1 MLDLLIKNADILTMD
16 GACPVVIGGA
26 VGIKDGKIEFV
37 SAAVPENAEEAR
49 RVIDAKG
56 NIVMPGLVNTHAH
69 AAMCVMRGY
78 ADDYRLNEWLF
89 EKIFPVEAR
98 LTREAVLAGVR
109 LGIAEMLASGTTSFS
124 DMYSNES
131 AAASIIEEAG
141 IRANLSNGV
150 IALSDGFDFESD
162 RAAKELRELIRSWH
176 GAANGRILADASIHA
191 EYTSP
196 PWVWE
201 KEHEIAA
208 QYGLVTHIHLAETEH
223 EVNECKARHGGLS
236 PVEMFNKYG
245 IFDTPVSAAHCVCLS
260 ENDMRILAQKQ
271 VSAAHCPLSNLK
283 LASGIANV
291 RRLIELGVNVS
302 LGTDGCA
309 SNNTH
314 DLFEEIKLATL
325 LAKGTSLD
333 PTAVPAYQV
342 LKMATLNGAKA
353 QGRSNVGQLAAG
365 FDADLIMLDVHSP
378 HMQPV
383 YSPAATAAYAAN
395 GGDVC
400 LTMVQGKVLYEN
412 GEWKTIDIEK
422 AIADVNRIAVP
433 IVLKN

>member
-162 RAAKELRELIRSWH
+162 RAAKELRELIRS
-176 GAANGRILADASIHA
+176 
-191 EYTSP
+191 
-196 PWVWE
+196 
-201 KEHEIAA
+201 
-208 QYGLVTHIHLAETEH
+208 
-223 EVNECKARHGGLS
+223 
-236 PVEMFNKYG
+236 
-245 IFDTPVSAAHCVCLS
+245 
-260 ENDMRILAQKQ
+260 
-271 VSAAHCPLSNLK
+271 
-283 LASGIANV
+283 
-291 RRLIELGVNVS
+291 
-302 LGTDGCA
+302 
-309 SNNTH
+309 
-314 DLFEEIKLATL
+314 
-325 LAKGTSLD
+325 
-333 PTAVPAYQV
+333 
-342 LKMATLNGAKA
+342 
-353 QGRSNVGQLAAG
+353 
-365 FDADLIMLDVHSP
+365 
-378 HMQPV
+378 
-383 YSPAATAAYAAN
+383 
-395 GGDVC
+395 
-400 LTMVQGKVLYEN
+400 
-412 GEWKTIDIEK
+412 
-422 AIADVNRIAVP
+422 
-433 IVLKN
+433 